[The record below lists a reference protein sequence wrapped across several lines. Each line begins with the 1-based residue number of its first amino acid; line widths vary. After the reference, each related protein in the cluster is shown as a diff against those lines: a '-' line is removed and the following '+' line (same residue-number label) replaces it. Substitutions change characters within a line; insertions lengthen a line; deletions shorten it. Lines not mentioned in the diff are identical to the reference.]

1 MPDRDEPGPPDRVV
15 AVAPE
20 RLAGWVTGFTGRHGA
35 TGVGADPGGVTLD
48 AADGARA
55 RLLAPAPPLPDAD
68 DPLAALIA
76 QAGAARTVGALL
88 VRRGGWA
95 VGLFRGPALQ
105 RSKVGRSYVQG
116 QTKAGGWSQQ
126 RYARRRAQQA
136 DHLYAAAAD
145 AAADLLLPSLPDLAA
160 LVGGGDARGVDA
172 VLADRRLAGLRPL
185 LAERVL
191 PTVDPR
197 LRVLEEF
204 GERMRAVRIELN
216 ALA

>member
-1 MPDRDEPGPPDRVV
+1 MPDADNARPPDRVV

-20 RLAGWVTGFTGRHGA
+20 RLAGWAEGFSTRHGA
-35 TGVGADPGGVTLD
+35 TEVRADPEGVTLE

-55 RLLAPAPPLPDAD
+55 RLLDPAPPLPPGD
-68 DPLAALIA
+68 DPLAALITRA
-76 QAGAARTVGALL
+76 VAPRTVGALL

-95 VGLFRGPALQ
+95 VGLFRGPALL

-136 DHLYAAAAD
+136 DQLYAAAAD
-145 AAADLLLPSLPDLAA
+145 AVVDLLLPALPELAA

-185 LAERVL
+185 LAARVL

-204 GERMRAVRIELN
+204 GERVRAVRIELN

>member
-1 MPDRDEPGPPDRVV
+1 MPDADTTPPDRVV

-20 RLAGWVTGFTGRHGA
+20 RLAGWVRGFGERHGPVQ
-35 TGVGADPGGVTLD
+35 TSADPQGVTLD
-48 AADGARA
+48 ATDGARA
-55 RLLAPAPPLPDAD
+55 RLLAPTTRFVPGDEPV
-68 DPLAALIA
+68 AALVA
-76 QAGAARTVGALL
+76 ETVAPRTFGALL

-95 VGLFRGPALQ
+95 VGLFRGPDLL

-136 DHLYAAAAD
+136 DQLYSAAAD
-145 AAADLLLPSLPDLAA
+145 VAADLLLPALADLTS
-160 LVGGGDARGVDA
+160 LVGGGDAPGVHA
-172 VLADRRLAGLRPL
+172 VLADRRLAALRPL
-185 LAERVL
+185 LAPRVL
-191 PTVDPR
+191 PTADPR

-204 GERMRAVRIELN
+204 GEQARAVRIELN

>member
-1 MPDRDEPGPPDRVV
+1 MPDDDEPGPPDRVV

-20 RLAGWVTGFTGRHGA
+20 RLSGWVAGFTGRHGA
-35 TGVGADPGGVTLD
+35 TEVRADPGGVTLD

-55 RLLAPAPPLPDAD
+55 QLVAPAPPLPAVG

-76 QAGAARTVGALL
+76 QALAPRTVGALL

-95 VGLFRGPALQ
+95 VGLFRGAVLQ

-136 DHLYAAAAD
+136 DQLYAAAAD
-145 AAADLLLPSLPDLAA
+145 AVADVLLPALPDLAT

-197 LRVLEEF
+197 LRVLEGF
-204 GERMRAVRIELN
+204 GEQVRAVRIELN